1 MLHVPFCKPSFDEKD
16 FQVPPRDIIKELT
29 RPRKRLTELLYK
41 AVFDPPTQKQI
52 NLWTSNPNKEWQLK
66 LLRSPTEIHSDNSG
80 QVSGITLGEA
90 LKYEKK
96 NIFNKF
102 KFWISSLV
110 HTQWARKFKKVQ
122 ANKTCEIK

>member
-1 MLHVPFCKPSFDEKD
+1 MLHVPFCKPWFDEKD
-16 FQVPPRDIIKELT
+16 FQVPPREIIKDLT

-90 LKYEKK
+90 LKSEKK
-96 NIFNKF
+96 DIYFLIKIQILDLL
-102 KFWISSLV
+102 IS
-110 HTQWARKFKKVQ
+110 TQCGLKI
-122 ANKTCEIK
+122 E

>member
-52 NLWTSNPNKEWQLK
+52 NLWTSDPNKEWQLK
-66 LLRSPTEIHSDNSG
+66 LLRSPTEIHSDESG
-80 QVSGITLGEA
+80 QVSSITLGKFGA
-90 LKYEKK
+90 VKLWKY
-96 NIFNKF
+96 
-102 KFWISSLV
+102 LGL
-110 HTQWARKFKKVQ
+110 
-122 ANKTCEIK
+122 